1 MMQPATSVV
10 QPHQQN
16 HLQYQQQSWM
26 IKQQMY
32 YHQQQPPQAAATA
45 VQQPHCFA
53 HTGEVVSATVIR
65 NKQTSQS
72 EGYGFIEFAN
82 HPAAE
87 RALQTYNGTQMP
99 NIEQNYRLN
108 WASFGT
114 GKKRQDTTHDYT
126 IFVGDLASD
135 VTDDMLQETFRPH
148 YPSVKGAKVVTD
160 RMTGR
165 TKGYGF
171 VSGFSAS
178 ASASVYKDHDEE
190 ADTRIM
196 RRSALDDTLARLFDG
211 TPFMEWAH
219 LLMACLLT
227 DWAHLLRVR
236 LFQRSDMTP

>member
-16 HLQYQQQSWM
+16 HLQYQQQQQSWM

-45 VQQPHCFA
+45 VQQPQYSASQPSSADEVRTLWIGDLQYWIDEQYLIICFA
-53 HTGEVVSATVIR
+53 HTGEVVSAKVIR

-114 GKKRQDTTHDYT
+114 GEKRQDTTHDYT

-171 VSGFSAS
+171 VRFG
-178 ASASVYKDHDEE
+178 DESE
-190 ADTRIM
+190 Q
-196 RRSALDDTLARLFDG
+196 
-211 TPFMEWAH
+211 
-219 LLMACLLT
+219 LLERKHKT
-227 DWAHLLRVR
+227 
-236 LFQRSDMTP
+236 FGQRSFIAFVWELDLGLK